1 MISTLDLFE
10 ALKPT
15 MGEANAKLFIQKL
28 EQSEVLVDV
37 KIEKAAT
44 AVDIKMEKAFEVQE
58 KIYENDIKSLRE
70 FIDDKFATKNDIL
83 LLREDLAKLHGGLIG
98 AIANSRADTI
108 KWSFIFWVSE
118 VTILASLI
126 IAFFKL
132 K

>member
-44 AVDIKMEKAFEVQE
+44 AVDIKMEKAFEVKE
-58 KIYENDIKSLRE
+58 KI
-70 FIDDKFATKNDIL
+70 
-83 LLREDLAKLHGGLIG
+83 
-98 AIANSRADTI
+98 
-108 KWSFIFWVSE
+108 
-118 VTILASLI
+118 
-126 IAFFKL
+126 
-132 K
+132 